1 MIGGAAMT
9 DFTKYPSSR
18 ENWGLRPVPRSAWSA
33 LSAMPIPFRMH
44 ARLTAA
50 LSLALVSLAVASAA
64 GQSNVPFDP
73 PEKKKSLAPATKPDQ
88 AGDVY
93 QTLPVVKLVGVKRAF
108 AIAADENTAYLSLCE
123 SNEILVVDLAGKKV
137 TATLKDCTTPG
148 PLLLHGNRLVVACEN
163 GDVTAF
169 DTGTLKVTTTVN
181 LGKRAYILTAAS
193 AAPDWC
199 VLVAA
204 ETASGHKVVKIAT
217 TGGRLLHETPIE
229 APALTLLPGYFKP
242 GEPNDSSHFT
252 VLLSGGRISQYKH
265 GEAKPVFGITEATLA
280 QATTLALWRGRK
292 KAAIGDEGVEKL
304 IALTAKGKVLMFGG
318 MAVES
323 QAEFD
328 CGPSPSEVRFLT
340 ADRVL
345 IGGGSLDKAGTVEIF
360 ARKAGKAFTRQHRAD
375 SSATSAA
382 ATMPVGPM
390 ASSRVR
396 WLVARNTAEG
406 VDLHQYK
413 LAGN

>member
-1 MIGGAAMT
+1 M
-9 DFTKYPSSR
+9 P
-18 ENWGLRPVPRSAWSA
+18 
-33 LSAMPIPFRMH
+33 LSFHMH
-44 ARLTAA
+44 ARLSTA
-50 LSLALVSLAVASAA
+50 LSIALVSLAAVASAA
-64 GQSNVPFDP
+64 GQSTVPFDQP
-73 PEKKKSLAPATKPDQ
+73 GTKKPSTPATRPGQ

-93 QTLPVVKLVGVKRAF
+93 QTLPVVKLAGVKRVS
-108 AIAADENTAYLSLCE
+108 AIAADENTAYLALRE
-123 SNEILVVDLAGKKV
+123 SNEILVVDLAGTKV
-137 TATLKDCTTPG
+137 TTTLKDCTTPG
-148 PLLLHGNRLVVACEN
+148 ALLLHGNRLVAACDN
-163 GDVTAF
+163 GDITAF

-181 LGKRAYILTAAS
+181 IGKRAYRLTAAS
-193 AAPDWC
+193 VAPDWC
-199 VLVAA
+199 VLAAA
-204 ETASGHKVVKIAT
+204 ETASGHKVVKVAT
-217 TGGRLLHETPIE
+217 TGGRIVHETPIE

-252 VLLSGGRISQYKH
+252 VLQSGGRISQYKH
-265 GEAKPVFGITEATLA
+265 GEAKPVFGITEAKLA
-280 QATTLALWRGRK
+280 EATTLALWRGRK

-304 IALTAKGKVLMFGG
+304 TAVTAQGKVLVFSG

-323 QAEFD
+323 QGEFD
-328 CGPSPSEVRFLT
+328 CGPSPSDVRFLT

-345 IGGGSLDKAGTVEIF
+345 VAGGGSDKAGTVEIF

-382 ATMPVGPM
+382 ATMLVGPM

-406 VDLHQYK
+406 VELHQYK